1 MRESPGAV
9 VALDWEKRMLAEW
22 NRCDPE
28 AFVACLMPIIGMD
41 GIMTRDDDYLREI
54 LIKMEAADGFQFSGP
69 SKVMA
74 PSPDEAR
81 YNYHLLLLI
90 DAGLVA
96 PMDPQINTCRMT
108 GQGHD
113 FLAATRRS
121 EAWEAVKA
129 QASKIPGASVGM
141 LAKIAEAYVMQKA
154 RELGL
159 PI

>member
-1 MRESPGAV
+1 MR
-9 VALDWEKRMLAEW
+9 AEW

-28 AFVACLMPIIGMD
+28 AFVACLTPIIGME
-41 GIMTRDDDYLREI
+41 GGMIRDNDYLREI
-54 LIKMEAADGFQFSGP
+54 LIKMEVADGYKFNGP
-69 SKVMA
+69 SRVMA
-74 PSPDEAR
+74 PSPEEAR

-90 DAGLVA
+90 DAGLVS
-96 PMDPQINTCRMT
+96 PMDPQMNTVRMT

-121 EAWEAVKA
+121 EAWEAVKE
-129 QASKIPGASVGM
+129 QAAKIPGASVGM
-141 LAKIAEAYVMQKA
+141 LAKIAEGYVIAKA